1 MASNEESERMPSTRL
16 VEMVVRTL
24 RHEVGD
30 LLQSVYSAV
39 AILQERLPRG
49 QNLERTILGD
59 LRGRAEICKNELDA
73 AHDLVCPIDLQFGWV
88 ELSEIAAS
96 LVASF
101 ALRSSELQIH
111 CDAPRP
117 VKVWGDAQKLRQIGT
132 LLILALCQTAR
143 SQVLTRVARR
153 QPNGVT
159 EWSFTHDGPAA
170 DAVQLRWLSEPFGT
184 TREARFGLGLALAR
198 LVIERH
204 GGSIEVGASSDGVF
218 RIALFLPPSPPEGKK
233 TE

>member
-1 MASNEESERMPSTRL
+1 MASNDESERTSSAHL

-73 AHDLVCPIDLQFGWV
+73 THDLICPVHLNLEWL
-88 ELSEIAAS
+88 ELSEIAAGIAAAYS
-96 LVASF
+96 I
-101 ALRSSELQIH
+101 RSPGLQII

-117 VKVWGDAQKLRQIGT
+117 LKVWGDAQKLSQAGT
-132 LLILALCQTAR
+132 ALMMGLCQAAR
-143 SQVLTRVARR
+143 NKILIQVARLA
-153 QPNGVT
+153 PEGGA

-170 DAVQLRWLSEPFGT
+170 NDEQLSWLTAPFST
-184 TREARFGLGLALAR
+184 TRQARFGLGLAFAR
-198 LVIERH
+198 HVLELH
-204 GGSIEVGASSDGVF
+204 GGEIAANETDEGTF
-218 RIALFLPPSPPEGKK
+218 RVALILPPPPAEGS
-233 TE
+233 